1 LPFPLALKAH
11 ALVICNVDGSHDSL
25 KVYLF
30 WPWQVAVRAGGFSA
44 LIVVGMTVMGVA
56 VLFAS
61 FYVLLG
67 VDTVGN
73 MKMTECEL
81 SAFLLSNFLHPICIF
96 WVKGC

>member
-1 LPFPLALKAH
+1 M
-11 ALVICNVDGSHDSL
+11 
-25 KVYLF
+25 
-30 WPWQVAVRAGGFSA
+30 RAGGFSA

-67 VDTVGN
+67 VDTVDN

-81 SAFLLSNFLHPICIF
+81 FPLFHVIFPTHFLC
-96 WVKGC
+96 

>member
-1 LPFPLALKAH
+1 M
-11 ALVICNVDGSHDSL
+11 
-25 KVYLF
+25 
-30 WPWQVAVRAGGFSA
+30 RAGGFSA

-61 FYVLLG
+61 FYVFLG

-81 SAFLLSNFLHPICIF
+81 CSFLFPSSFNAYF
-96 WVKGC
+96 K

>member
-1 LPFPLALKAH
+1 MSELYQSF
-11 ALVICNVDGSHDSL
+11 NVC
-25 KVYLF
+25 LF
-30 WPWQVAVRAGGFSA
+30 WQSQVAVRAGGFSA

-73 MKMTECEL
+73 MKMTECEFSSFL
-81 SAFLLSNFLHPICIF
+81 SDFVHSILTSSSLD
-96 WVKGC
+96 

>member
-1 LPFPLALKAH
+1 VNDWH
-11 ALVICNVDGSHDSL
+11 ESH
-25 KVYLF
+25 KVYLL
-30 WPWQVAVRAGGFSA
+30 WQWQVAVRAGGFSA

-81 SAFLLSNFLHPICIF
+81 SPTFLSDFVH
-96 WVKGC
+96 